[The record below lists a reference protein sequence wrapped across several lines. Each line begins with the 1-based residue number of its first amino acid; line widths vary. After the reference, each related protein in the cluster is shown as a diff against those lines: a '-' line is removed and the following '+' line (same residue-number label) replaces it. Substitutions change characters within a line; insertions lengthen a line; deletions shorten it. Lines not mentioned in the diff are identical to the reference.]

1 METRGGGHRDR
12 ETRLNS
18 RRSDPARAAR
28 TLSYAIH
35 HRAVPTVLP
44 ILAFIPSP
52 SDNAIKIGGLELRAY
67 GLAIALGVIAAVWIA
82 RRRWAA
88 RGGDPDDI
96 SRIALW
102 AVLAGLIGARLYH
115 VLTDLDRFEGR
126 WQHAFAVWEGGLGIP
141 GGLIAGVGTGA
152 FIAHRR
158 GLPVAQLLD
167 VVAPALPVAQAIGRL
182 GNWFNQ
188 ELFGR
193 PTDLPWGLE
202 IDPQHRPAGYLDV
215 ATFHPTFLYEALWNL
230 ALAGGL
236 VLWERHRPGGRPGR
250 LFALYVAG
258 YAVGRIWVEAL
269 RIDPA
274 AHLFG
279 VRWNIWMS
287 AIAFFAAVGWLVFD
301 SWRARREAEREP
313 STAVTAADEA
323 VSDTAVA
330 SDTADEAADRPTRAS
345 RSTRASQRRR
355 TRHQRQPPTQ
365 QPKPAEQPEAA
376 EPADQPEAAEPADEG
391 EPPTKEPAG
400 KTADTAQPTRHRPA
414 PRHRRDSRRSRRG
427 SVDTAEQRASPSS
440 NDPEADKAP
449 DDQQVAASPEAGR
462 RHRGR
467 PGARRTPRRPTRR
480 LRPKAPADRPGPCSS
495 PWRTWRPTASSRAR
509 PTAALTTVDERTCLF
524 AQPKPTGVAETQP
537 LGAGAPWPCA
547 RMAACASPM
556 SSPPRPRSP
565 PHGHARQGGGPR
577 RPVRP
582 TRRGARCRS
591 WWPS

>member
-1 METRGGGHRDR
+1 M
-12 ETRLNS
+12 
-18 RRSDPARAAR
+18 
-28 TLSYAIH
+28 
-35 HRAVPTVLP
+35 
-44 ILAFIPSP
+44 LASIPSP
-52 SDNAIKIGGLELRAY
+52 SDNSINIGGLELRAY

-126 WQHAFAVWEGGLGIP
+126 WLHVFAIWEGGLGIP

-158 GLPVAQLLD
+158 DLPVAELLD

-236 VLWERHRPGGRPGR
+236 VLWERHHPGARAGR

-258 YAVGRIWVEAL
+258 YAVGRAWVEAL

-287 AIAFFAAVGWLVFD
+287 AIAFFAAVGWLIFD
-301 SWRARREAEREP
+301 SWRARREAEQQP
-313 STAVTAADEA
+313 SVAAKATDEATEEAADVAEA
-323 VSDTAVA
+323 DRPTAVA
-330 SDTADEAADRPTRAS
+330 AATDAAEPAEEPTSDEAATDATEPAQQDDADEAAAS
-345 RSTRASQRRR
+345 AA
-355 TRHQRQPPTQ
+355 PPTTVAAATDATEPGEQ
-365 QPKPAEQPEAA
+365 ADADGEPADATERAEQVDADEAAASAAQPTTDTADADEDDEAADATEPGEHADADDVAAATEKPGVDEPAAAGTATSETDDTTAA
-376 EPADQPEAAEPADEG
+376 EPVTEVEQADAATEQPADRSAATAGTAGRPAGPADDDAGDDESAGDQPVAASTESDSAAAAEPESGPPPDPEPGTSARPQTADE
-391 EPPTKEPAG
+391 EAPT
-400 KTADTAQPTRHRPA
+400 
-414 PRHRRDSRRSRRG
+414 
-427 SVDTAEQRASPSS
+427 
-440 NDPEADKAP
+440 
-449 DDQQVAASPEAGR
+449 
-462 RHRGR
+462 
-467 PGARRTPRRPTRR
+467 
-480 LRPKAPADRPGPCSS
+480 
-495 PWRTWRPTASSRAR
+495 
-509 PTAALTTVDERTCLF
+509 
-524 AQPKPTGVAETQP
+524 
-537 LGAGAPWPCA
+537 
-547 RMAACASPM
+547 
-556 SSPPRPRSP
+556 
-565 PHGHARQGGGPR
+565 
-577 RPVRP
+577 
-582 TRRGARCRS
+582 
-591 WWPS
+591 

>member
-1 METRGGGHRDR
+1 
-12 ETRLNS
+12 
-18 RRSDPARAAR
+18 
-28 TLSYAIH
+28 
-35 HRAVPTVLP
+35 VPTVIP
-44 ILAFIPSP
+44 ILASIPSP

-126 WQHAFAVWEGGLGIP
+126 WLHVFAVWEGGLGIP

-152 FIAHRR
+152 FVAHRR

-202 IDPQHRPAGYLDV
+202 IDPAHRPAGYLNV

-236 VLWERHRPGGRPGR
+236 VLWERHHPNSRPGR
-250 LFALYVAG
+250 LFAFYVAG
-258 YAVGRIWVEAL
+258 YAVGRAWVEAL

-287 AIAFFAAVGWLVFD
+287 CIAFVGAVGWLVFD
-301 SWRARREAEREP
+301 SWRARQGEQREP
-313 STAVTAADEA
+313 TEA
-323 VSDTAVA
+323 
-330 SDTADEAADRPTRAS
+330 
-345 RSTRASQRRR
+345 
-355 TRHQRQPPTQ
+355 
-365 QPKPAEQPEAA
+365 AA
-376 EPADQPEAAEPADEG
+376 EPADTEEPAAAGAASAEEPATETADEPVASETSEEPAATEADESADEPAATETPDEAADAKAADEPAATETPDEAADAKAADEPAATETPDEAADAKAADEPAATETPDEPIAGDQAATTGAAGPEGQPDEAEVGAEEAATTETADDAAEQPDAGEPAAAEATGTGGPVDTAEPAD
-391 EPPTKEPAG
+391 AG
-400 KTADTAQPTRHRPA
+400 DDAPDTAAETADTAQEPTSPAANDPDSDGANSPEPDAGQRTDAEASHPTDPKPA
-414 PRHRRDSRRSRRG
+414 P
-427 SVDTAEQRASPSS
+427 E
-440 NDPEADKAP
+440 
-449 DDQQVAASPEAGR
+449 
-462 RHRGR
+462 
-467 PGARRTPRRPTRR
+467 
-480 LRPKAPADRPGPCSS
+480 APAE
-495 PWRTWRPTASSRAR
+495 
-509 PTAALTTVDERTCLF
+509 AADE
-524 AQPKPTGVAETQP
+524 E
-537 LGAGAPWPCA
+537 
-547 RMAACASPM
+547 AA
-556 SSPPRPRSP
+556 
-565 PHGHARQGGGPR
+565 
-577 RPVRP
+577 
-582 TRRGARCRS
+582 T
-591 WWPS
+591 